1 MALQNSLDALDQSGI
16 VLFPS
21 DTVLG
26 LGCDA
31 TNQDAVNTIFL
42 IKNRPQNKSLIALVS
57 DMEMLTTYVESI
69 PQTVHEILK
78 NTTSPT
84 TIVYPKVK
92 GIAPMATAENGSM
105 AFRIPKSGFALDLV
119 KSFGKPIIATSANLS
134 GHPIPENKSQ
144 IDRRILEQVD
154 YVVPL
159 KLDTYSFRPSRI
171 IQLTIDGKTKM
182 IRP

>member
-1 MALQNSLDALDQSGI
+1 MALQNSLDTLGRSGV

-31 TNQDAVNTIFL
+31 TNQDAVNKIFL
-42 IKNRPQNKSLIALVS
+42 IKNRPKNKSLIALVS
-57 DMEMLTTYVESI
+57 DTEMLTTYVESV
-69 PQTVHEILK
+69 PETVHEILK
-78 NTTSPT
+78 DVSSPT
-84 TIVYPKVK
+84 TIVYPKAK
-92 GIAPMATAENGSM
+92 GIAAMATAEDGSM

-134 GHPIPENKSQ
+134 GEPIPENESQ
-144 IDRRILEQVD
+144 VDRRILEQVD

-159 KLDTYSFRPSRI
+159 KSDTYPVRPSRI

>member
-1 MALQNSLDALDQSGI
+1 M
-16 VLFPS
+16 FPS

-31 TNQDAVNTIFL
+31 TNQDAVNTMFL
-42 IKNRPQNKSLIALVS
+42 IKNRPQNKSLIALVA
-57 DMEMLTTYVESI
+57 DMEMLITYVESI
-69 PQTVHEILK
+69 PQSVYGILK
-78 NTTSPT
+78 GNSSPT
-84 TIVYPKVK
+84 TIVYPKAK
-92 GIAPMATAENGSM
+92 EIAPMAMAEDGSM

-134 GHPIPENKSQ
+134 GEPIPENESQ
-144 IDRRILEQVD
+144 VNHRILEQVD

-159 KLDTYSFRPSRI
+159 KSDTYPVKPSRI
-171 IQLTIDGKTKM
+171 IQLTIDGKTKT